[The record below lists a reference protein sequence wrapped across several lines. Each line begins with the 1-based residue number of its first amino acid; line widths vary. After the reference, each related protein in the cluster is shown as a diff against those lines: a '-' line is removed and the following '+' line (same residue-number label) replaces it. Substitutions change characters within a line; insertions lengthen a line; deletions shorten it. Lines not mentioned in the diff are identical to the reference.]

1 MKIFK
6 PWFIGTG
13 NAGTMYYRM
22 YSFAR
27 NMSSKNVDVKI
38 SGYDP
43 ASQKVVNWD
52 GIIRG
57 SQKSRDQLG
66 VLAADSDAIVFQT
79 INNTMTLGL
88 ANAFRKLF
96 KVPVLMEIDDY
107 ILNVPGY
114 NTAFASY
121 RPNSKRA
128 RNNVIQMKESSGII
142 VSTPYLKKQ
151 YLKYNKNIHVVP
163 NGIDFKDWRYTRPH
177 SHKKI
182 RIGWM
187 GSSAHTEDL
196 ESIRDPLMKVLELP
210 NVEFI
215 CVGGVPNFLKS
226 YSKVK
231 CYPKWATIDT
241 YPQWIASLDFDIG
254 LFPLIDNHFNR
265 AKSNLRWLEYSAL
278 KIPTVASNVE
288 PCKTIKHKE
297 TGLMCKNKKDW
308 YDNIKYLINSKK
320 ERKRI
325 GENAYDKV
333 KKDYNT
339 EKIAKKYLKILKEEK
354 RKIR

>member
-1 MKIFK
+1 MKNFK
-6 PWFIGTG
+6 PWFIGTS

-22 YSFAR
+22 YSFAH
-27 NMSSKNVDVKI
+27 NMVGADVKL

-43 ASQKVVNWD
+43 SSQYSMDWD
-52 GIIRG
+52 AVIRG
-57 SQKSRDQLG
+57 SLKSRDELRL
-66 VLAADSDAIVFQT
+66 LASESDAIVFQA
-79 INNTMTLGL
+79 INKTMTLGL
-88 ANAFRKLF
+88 AYAFRRLF
-96 KVPVLMEIDDY
+96 NVPVMMEIDDY
-107 ILNVPGY
+107 VLNVPEY
-114 NTAFASY
+114 NTAFNSY
-121 RPNSKRA
+121 KIDSERIK
-128 RNNVIQMKESSGII
+128 NNLIQMKEATGVI

-151 YLKYNKNIHVVP
+151 YLEYNKNIHVVP
-163 NGIDFKDWRYTRPH
+163 NGIDFKDWRYERPR

-196 ESIRDPLMKVLELP
+196 ESIRKPLEKILELP

-215 CVGGVPNFLKS
+215 CIGGVPNFLKNH
-226 YSKVK
+226 SKIK
-231 CYPKWATIDT
+231 YYTKWATIDT

-288 PCKTIKHKE
+288 PCKTIKHNE
-297 TGLMCKNKKDW
+297 TGFICKNKQDW
-308 YDNIKYLINSKK
+308 YDNIKYLIDNKK